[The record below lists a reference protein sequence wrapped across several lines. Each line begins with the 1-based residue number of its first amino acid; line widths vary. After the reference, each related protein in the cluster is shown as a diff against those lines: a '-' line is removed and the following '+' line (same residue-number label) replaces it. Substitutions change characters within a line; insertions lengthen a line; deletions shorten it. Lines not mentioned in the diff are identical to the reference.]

1 MPGSG
6 QARTVRV
13 PWAFSAVPGIRRTIV
28 ADLVVRGVSAEV
40 IDEAE
45 IVVSELV
52 ANALR
57 HAHALPDG
65 TVRVHWKVKNG
76 AVEVE
81 VSDGGGP
88 TEPASRTPVDVGG
101 RRPRPADRAQ
111 PRPRVGRAGG
121 PRRPHRVG
129 CPRRAVPAPQH
140 LTVRA
145 APARVAAPDRVP
157 RARPAPRGVPAGG
170 HRGGTT
176 RVTDHGQGIQAPYG
190 ES

>member
-1 MPGSG
+1 M
-6 QARTVRV
+6 
-13 PWAFSAVPGIRRTIV
+13 

-65 TVRVHWKVKNG
+65 TVRVHWKEKNG

-88 TEPASRTPVDVGG
+88 TEP
-101 RRPRPADRAQ
+101 RPAPRSTWAAAGRGLRIVRSLAHEWGVQEDR
-111 PRPRVGRAGG
+111 GG
-121 PRRPHRVG
+121 PHRLG
-129 CPRRAVPAPQH
+129 CPRRPVPAPQH
-140 LTVRA
+140 LTGDAACPHPINRPRA
-145 APARVAAPDRVP
+145 APGRRRRAGPAR
-157 RARPAPRGVPAGG
+157 RARS
-170 HRGGTT
+170 